1 MTFDGFSWAA
11 LAGVA
16 ALTRAFLLGDGEAA
30 AADLLGEALVNVG
43 HDLLESR
50 GIESLA
56 QKPLPK
62 QRIVFS
68 QLKSISLTACILKTR
83 EKPKSFHGRKILK
96 AQGALLI

>member
-50 GIESLA
+50 A
-56 QKPLPK
+56 VKPLGENRSP
-62 QRIVFS
+62 
-68 QLKSISLTACILKTR
+68 ANDN
-83 EKPKSFHGRKILK
+83 
-96 AQGALLI
+96 

>member
-56 QKPLPK
+56 QNRSPANDVLSSLHFLGVAVEHFGFDFIPK
-62 QRIVFS
+62 GFGFCLGFGV
-68 QLKSISLTACILKTR
+68 LW
-83 EKPKSFHGRKILK
+83 
-96 AQGALLI
+96 